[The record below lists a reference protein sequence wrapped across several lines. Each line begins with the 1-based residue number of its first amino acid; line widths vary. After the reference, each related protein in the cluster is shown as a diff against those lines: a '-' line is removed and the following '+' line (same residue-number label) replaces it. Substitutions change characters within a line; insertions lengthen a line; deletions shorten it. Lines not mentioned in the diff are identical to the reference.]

1 MLLVPLDEAARLG
14 RRQVGGKALGL
25 ARLADRDL
33 PVPPG
38 FVIPAQAFRD
48 FLSHHGLWKSA
59 RRLGRRGDPR
69 RARSLRAAVQS
80 APLPPALAAALRA
93 QAPALGPELVVRSSG
108 VDEDAGDQSYAGLFH
123 TEVGVRSG
131 DELEAAVR
139 RCWASAFDDRVL
151 AYAQRGR
158 GRPSLRRR
166 GEDPAMALVV
176 QRLVRAEVAGV
187 TFTVNAMTGSWRQMT
202 TEACWGLGEA
212 LVGGHVVPDHYLV
225 RRPRRLP
232 EPFQR
237 LAARLRLEPLE
248 HAVQPQERE
257 LAMGPDGLAWRAVP
271 AARVGARKLRDDQ
284 LLALCRLALRAEAK
298 GGCPQDVE
306 WAIDGAG
313 AIWLLQ
319 ARPITT
325 TPSPDRSTR
334 TLWTRRF
341 IGERWSEPATP
352 LGWSLVRPLL
362 EHFIA
367 YPRTT
372 ARWLGGEPALKLIDG
387 APYINATVFR
397 HLSFKLPG
405 LPPPRFMMDM
415 LPPDEERSWL
425 TRFAGAPG
433 ARVYAGIL
441 KETYDERRWRRFR
454 WNPFTNHKAWQA
466 LETLLE
472 REVPRQV
479 TPPPAATDPRE
490 ALERARAGMELVRA
504 YVKVHVTSLLFANL
518 WYQVVE
524 GLLAVWLGPGSERLV
539 REALRCPEW
548 NLTIQTHHDLWLLAQ
563 RARELEADL
572 SAPPRR
578 GSPFGR
584 ELARFLER
592 HGHRSDAS
600 WEIMSPRW
608 AEHPDRVLAMLRH
621 SLDAGEGDPRVRARA
636 LSEQSERAYA
646 ELLARVDEPLRRA
659 TLRYLVGLTRS
670 YLLLRENQR
679 YHFDRLLFAV
689 KRNYL
694 VIGRWAV
701 ERGALAQAED
711 VRFLEAQQVEALVA
725 GTMEPARALAESAR
739 RAERFARQRERCPP
753 DFLVGGEPVATERA
767 GKRMSGLGT
776 SPGLARGPV
785 RVVADL
791 ESAQRLRPGEILVA
805 RAVDP
810 GWTPLFPVVAGL
822 VLELGSQLSHGA
834 VVAREYDLPM
844 VVNVRGATKL
854 LEDGQVIVVD
864 GGRGLVWVEES
875 HHASPLS
882 LGRGAGGE
890 G

>member
-25 ARLADRDL
+25 ARLAERSL
-33 PVPPG
+33 PVPAG
-38 FVIPAQAFRD
+38 FVIPARAFHD
-48 FLSHHGLWKSA
+48 FLHHHGLWRSA
-59 RRLGRRGDPR
+59 RRLGRQPDPQ
-69 RARSLRAAVQS
+69 RARALRAAVQS
-80 APLPPALAAALRA
+80 APLPPALAAALRER
-93 QAPALGPELVVRSSG
+93 APALGAELVVRSSG
-108 VDEDAGDQSYAGLFH
+108 VDEDAGDQSFAGLFH
-123 TEVGVRSG
+123 TEVGVLPG
-131 DELEAAVR
+131 DALEGAVR

-151 AYAQRGR
+151 AYAQHGR
-158 GRPSLRRR
+158 GRLALRRR
-166 GEDPAMALVV
+166 DEGPAMALVV

-232 EPFQR
+232 DPFQR

-248 HAVQPQERE
+248 RSVRPQQRE
-257 LAMGPDGLAWRAVP
+257 LAMGPGGVSWRRVP
-271 AARVGARKLRDDQ
+271 RARVEAPKLRDDQ
-284 LLALCRLALRAEAK
+284 LIRICRLALRAEAL
-298 GGCPQDVE
+298 GGCPQDLE

-313 AIWLLQ
+313 GIWLLQ
-319 ARPITT
+319 SRPITT
-325 TPSPDRSTR
+325 SPGPERSAR

-352 LGWSLVRPLL
+352 LGWSLVHPLL

-372 ARWLGGEPALKLIDG
+372 RAHLGGEPALKLIDG

-397 HLSFKLPG
+397 HLAFKLPG

-415 LPPDEERSWL
+415 LPPDEERAWL
-425 TRFAGAPG
+425 TRFAGSPG
-433 ARVYAGIL
+433 VKVYAAIL
-441 KETYDERRWRRFR
+441 KETFDERRWRRFR
-454 WNPFTNHKAWQA
+454 WNPFSNHLAWQQ
-466 LETLLE
+466 LEELLE

-479 TPPPAATDPRE
+479 TPPPAATDPGE
-490 ALERARAGMELVRA
+490 ALERAHAGMELARS

-548 NLTIQTHHDLWLLAQ
+548 NLTIRTHHDLWLLAQ
-563 RARELEADL
+563 GAREQGVELGALPD
-572 SAPPRR
+572 R

-584 ELARFLER
+584 ELARFLDR

-608 AEHPDRVLAMLRH
+608 AEHPERVLALLRH
-621 SLDAGEGDPRVRARA
+621 SLDAGEEDPRARA
-636 LSEQSERAYA
+636 RAQSEQSERALS
-646 ELLARVDEPLRRA
+646 ELLGRVDEPLRRA

-701 ERGALAQAED
+701 ERGALQRAGD
-711 VRFLEAQQVEALVA
+711 IRFLGADQVAALVA
-725 GTMEPARALAESAR
+725 GTLEPARARAEAAR
-739 RAERFARQRERCPP
+739 RAARFARQLERSPP
-753 DFLVGGEPVATERA
+753 DFLVDGQPVAAERA
-767 GKRMSGLGT
+767 GQRMSGLGT

-791 ESAQRLRPGEILVA
+791 EGAQRLRPGEILVA

-810 GWTPLFPVVAGL
+810 GWTPLFPLIAGL

-834 VVAREYDLPM
+834 VVAREYELPM
-844 VVNVRGATKL
+844 VVNVRGATRL
-854 LEDGQVIVVD
+854 LEDGQEVVVD
-864 GGRGLVWVEES
+864 GGRGLVWID
-875 HHASPLS
+875 
-882 LGRGAGGE
+882 G
-890 G
+890 